1 MNNEMMR
8 GEIRWCLEENSA
20 GLGGKARPAVIIRE
34 DAETATVVFL
44 SSSDRN
50 LNVPG
55 AVFVAEA
62 MEPSAA
68 ICGRV
73 TTLLKQKVG
82 NVAVG
87 VCSEKTM
94 QKIIEGIGKAVGA
107 VPAASGG
114 QDAGESWEK
123 KYLEMKKKAELYC
136 WMLEQIKDR
145 K

>member
-1 MNNEMMR
+1 MNHDMMR

-50 LNVPG
+50 LNEPG
-55 AVFVAEA
+55 AVLVTEA

-87 VCSEKTM
+87 VCSSQTM
-94 QKIIEGIGKAVGA
+94 QKIIEGISKAVGA
-107 VPAASGG
+107 APTASSE
-114 QDAGESWEK
+114 QPTGESWEK

-136 WMLEQIKDR
+136 WMLEQLKER
-145 K
+145 R

>member
-1 MNNEMMR
+1 MNNDMMR

-34 DAETATVVFL
+34 DAETAMVVFL

-50 LNVPG
+50 LNEPG
-55 AVFVAEA
+55 AVLVTEA

-73 TTLLKQKVG
+73 TTLLKQKIG

-87 VCSEKTM
+87 VCSSQTM
-94 QKIIEGIGKAVGA
+94 QKIVDGINKAVGA
-107 VPAASGG
+107 VPTEFGKA
-114 QDAGESWEK
+114 EEHSWEN
-123 KYLEMKKKAELYC
+123 KYLDMKKKAELYR
-136 WMLEQIKDR
+136 WMLEQLKER
-145 K
+145 SK